1 MFNVWKDFTS
11 EEDEAARALQ
21 EEAILAE
28 QELLNKMAARNYE
41 RAVELCIKWVP
52 VRVWPVVF
60 VVGGR
65 VVVGGWW
72 GVCVGVWGRGGGRG

>member
-11 EEDEAARALQ
+11 EEDEAARAEQ

-41 RAVELCIKWVP
+41 RAVELCIK
-52 VRVWPVVF
+52 
-60 VVGGR
+60 
-65 VVVGGWW
+65 
-72 GVCVGVWGRGGGRG
+72 